1 MVYLVVVF
9 LQRANCSKML
19 KYSKC
24 NVILNSEPDK
34 NKIKV
39 RSKISLHSPYIAY
52 IGPVILLFYPTFNC
66 FEPAALSCLIL
77 LKIELNAASL
87 LFSSLILIC
96 KTRRESSL
104 LLAHRTRGHKTFL
117 LQKIILFVC

>member
-1 MVYLVVVF
+1 MVYPVVVF

-66 FEPAALSCLIL
+66 FEPVLEGMVSKVLVFALLPC
-77 LKIELNAASL
+77 
-87 LFSSLILIC
+87 FPDPM
-96 KTRRESSL
+96 
-104 LLAHRTRGHKTFL
+104 
-117 LQKIILFVC
+117 LFVDS